1 RRPRAELPGRGDRG
15 LFAAAPRPDT
25 RGVQAGRRGEERR
38 AYSGPPAC
46 RRDAHRG
53 APAGRPDRPA
63 RGLPARSRRDGAAR
77 RSARGDQVRFAGRP
91 VRPRELDGHRGS
103 GRSGPQRRD
112 ADGAPAGGWTMSA
125 DTAAPAPARPP
136 RRGAYLLPSLFTIGN
151 IYLGFL
157 AIVLALGGRFTRAG
171 FCIVLAAVLDFL
183 DGKIARMTH
192 TESEFGR
199 EFDSLADVLTFG
211 MAPALCAWAWG
222 LHELGR
228 AGWLVPLFYV
238 VATATRLARFN
249 VQTTRVDSRWFVGLP
264 SPAAAGTIASF
275 LLVG

>member
-1 RRPRAELPGRGDRG
+1 
-15 LFAAAPRPDT
+15 
-25 RGVQAGRRGEERR
+25 
-38 AYSGPPAC
+38 
-46 RRDAHRG
+46 
-53 APAGRPDRPA
+53 
-63 RGLPARSRRDGAAR
+63 
-77 RSARGDQVRFAGRP
+77 
-91 VRPRELDGHRGS
+91 
-103 GRSGPQRRD
+103 
-112 ADGAPAGGWTMSA
+112 MSA

-192 TESEFGR
+192 PESEFGR

-275 LLVG
+275 LLVGATRDWRPWTNAAMALGLVIIGLLMVSNFRYWSLKALDLRRRRSYRMALPLAGLIVLLAFWPELIFPGLALAYALSGPVMWLFGRFATPARVNPPAGATTDRPVETPTGPEAP